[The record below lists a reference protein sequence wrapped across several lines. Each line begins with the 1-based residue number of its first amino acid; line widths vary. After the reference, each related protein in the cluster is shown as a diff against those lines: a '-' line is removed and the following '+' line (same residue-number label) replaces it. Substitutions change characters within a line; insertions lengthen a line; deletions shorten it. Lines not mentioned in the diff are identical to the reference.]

1 MQAKWIKL
9 DLHVVGSIVK
19 TEQSLN
25 SYYSKEL
32 GVKQLY
38 NLECEVQK
46 VKHIIYSH
54 KPKTKCDRESSI
66 SQRLSQMYI
75 YLCY

>member
-9 DLHVVGSIVK
+9 DQHVVGSIVK

-38 NLECEVQK
+38 NLECEVQT
-46 VKHIIYSH
+46 VKHIIYRH

-66 SQRLSQMYI
+66 SQRLSQIYI

>member
-38 NLECEVQK
+38 NLECEVQNTEYTEYTATNPGPSVTEK
-46 VKHIIYSH
+46 V
-54 KPKTKCDRESSI
+54 
-66 SQRLSQMYI
+66 L
-75 YLCY
+75 